1 MRGQG
6 CFVSGALCLG
16 ALLEPAAEPCVL
28 VFPKMRMCDLA
39 HRGERLTAVVA
50 AGLRGSGH

>member
-16 ALLEPAAEPCVL
+16 ALLEPAAEPCLL